1 MENASKET
9 MVNLG
14 LTVRRKCKQKRRE
27 ERRDRNEWKFAAE
40 HCAVDRN
47 TARQEESQELE
58 PLCDCARGKK

>member
-1 MENASKET
+1 
-9 MVNLG
+9 VNLG
-14 LTVRRKCKQKRRE
+14 LTVRREGKQKRRE

-47 TARQEESQELE
+47 TARKEESQELE